1 MDRKVDA
8 IFESSDPAVS
18 SLSKSLLELL
28 PQHANNTDSAIH
40 TALKAEAGA
49 GVLYSFDNKSASPG
63 SSVALG
69 GLVEQAEKKWMSEQ
83 TERIVKGEYEVLDEQ
98 GEITVLKGQGRKRSP
113 RQKAVVE
120 KVVEEDDGFELI

>member
-28 PQHANNTDSAIH
+28 PQHSNNTDSAIH
-40 TALKAEAGA
+40 TALKAEAG
-49 GVLYSFDNKSASPG
+49 VLYSFDNKGASPG